1 MRREEL
7 LSFFDN
13 SPTARLLRSDLGAWV
28 IAFLYDTY
36 KASSLLSIPQSELR
50 ARLKEFQSEIHTA
63 NPSTMPGS
71 PERYLTQWTQSQW
84 IRRFVD
90 AHSQEPQFQLT
101 PHAEEAIRYV
111 EDSITRRKQLVG
123 TESRLRLI
131 IDTLNDIVR
140 GSSDD
145 PARRLDSL
153 QAQRDAIQHEID
165 AIESG
170 DRFHVYKP
178 SQIRE
183 RFQTAIHL
191 LRELQSDFRGV
202 EDRFQQIARRVQ
214 QLKASGMGN
223 RSSILGY
230 ALDAEEALK
239 HEDEGV
245 SFYAFVR
252 FLLSPTEQSALRN
265 QIQNIQQLTPL
276 ADQQESLDRL
286 GKMVPCLLAEA
297 DKVMRTT
304 ARLSSS
310 LRRLLDSKSEPQRTR
325 LTQVL
330 SDIRDAAVLL
340 RDSPPDGISITIDT
354 DASLQSPFSRPF
366 WTPEAGFQSLPSD
379 PISIAPEQIEL
390 LASAFSKL
398 VRLDMRKLRNNI
410 REATFEGNACSLKE
424 LIDRSSSDIGI
435 AEILGYLQIA
445 HDDAHDID
453 FTHHELIELH
463 ADSLLS
469 PPRLIRVPTVLF
481 QAKAKNRDFARKPR

>member
-7 LSFFDN
+7 LSFFEN
-13 SPTARLLRSDLGAWV
+13 SPTARLLQSDLGAWV
-28 IAFLYDTY
+28 IAFLHDTF
-36 KASSLLSIPQSELR
+36 KSSSLLSISLTDLKS
-50 ARLKEFQSEIHTA
+50 RLKEFQAEIHA
-63 NPSTMPGS
+63 SNPSVMPGT
-71 PERYLTQWTQSQW
+71 PDRYITHWTQSQW
-84 IRRFVD
+84 LCRFVD
-90 AHSQEPQFQLT
+90 SNSLEPQFQLS

-111 EDSITRRKQLVG
+111 ENSISRRRQLVG

-131 IDTLNDIVR
+131 INTLTDIVR

-145 PARRLDSL
+145 PDRRLASL
-153 QAQRDAIQHEID
+153 YAQRDAIQGEID

-170 DRFHVYKP
+170 ERCHVYQP

-183 RFQTAIHL
+183 RFQTAIQL
-191 LRELQSDFRGV
+191 LRELQSDFRAV

-214 QLKASGMGN
+214 ELKASGLDK

-252 FLLSPTEQSALRN
+252 FLLSPTEQATLRK
-265 QIQNIQQLTPL
+265 QIQEIQQLTPL
-276 ADQQESLDRL
+276 TDQKDSLDRL
-286 GKMVPCLLAEA
+286 GKMVPSLLAEA

-304 ARLSSS
+304 SRLSSS
-310 LRRLLDSKSEPQRTR
+310 LRRLLDSKSEAHRSR

-330 SDIRDAAVLL
+330 SEIRDAAVLL
-340 RDSPPDGISITIDT
+340 RDSPYEPISITIDT
-354 DASLQSPFSRPF
+354 DASLQSPIARPF
-366 WTPEAGFQSLPSD
+366 WVPEIGFHSIPSEAQ
-379 PISIAPEQIEL
+379 SIAPDQIEV

-398 VRLDMRKLRNNI
+398 IRLDMRKLRKNI
-410 REATFEGNACSLKE
+410 REATFEGHDCSLTD
-424 LIDRSSSDIGI
+424 LIAHFPTEIGI

-453 FTHHELIELH
+453 VTRDELIELP
-463 ADSLLS
+463 AGPD
-469 PPRLIRVPTVLF
+469 PTQKMRVRVPRILF

>member
-7 LSFFDN
+7 LSFFDH

-28 IAFLYDTY
+28 IAFLYDTF
-36 KASSLLSIPQSELR
+36 KASSLLSISQSDLK
-50 ARLKEFQSEIHTA
+50 ARLKEFQNSIHATY
-63 NPSTMPGS
+63 PSVMPGS

-90 AHSQEPQFQLT
+90 SNSLEPQFQLS
-101 PHAEEAIRYV
+101 PYAEEAIRYV
-111 EDSITRRKQLVG
+111 EDSITRRQQLVG

-131 IDTLNDIVR
+131 IDTLSDIVR

-145 PARRLDSL
+145 PARRLALLRS
-153 QAQRDAIQHEID
+153 QRDAIQREMD
-165 AIESG
+165 AIEAG
-170 DRFHVYKP
+170 DQVHVYKP

-191 LRELQSDFRGV
+191 LRELQSDFRDV

-214 QLKASGMGN
+214 QLKASGMDN

-239 HEDEGV
+239 HEDEGI

-252 FLLSPTEQSALRN
+252 FLLSPTEQSMLRD
-265 QIQNIQQLTPL
+265 QIQNVQQLQPL
-276 ADQQESLDRL
+276 KDQTESLDRL

-310 LRRLLDSKSEPQRTR
+310 LRRLLDSKTEAHRTR

-330 SDIRDAAVLL
+330 ADIRDAALLL
-340 RDSPPDGISITIDT
+340 RDSPPEAISISVDT
-354 DASLQSPFSRPF
+354 EAALQSPLSRPF
-366 WTPEAGFQSLPSD
+366 WTPEAGFDSSPKEAQA
-379 PISIAPEQIEL
+379 IAPEQIEL
-390 LASAFSKL
+390 LASAFQKL
-398 VRLDMRKLRNNI
+398 VRLDMRKLRHSI
-410 REATFEGNACSLKE
+410 REATLEGSTCSLKE
-424 LIDRSSSDIGI
+424 MIERSTSRIGI

-453 FTHHELIELH
+453 FTRHEWITLH
-463 ADSLLS
+463 GDLEST
-469 PPRLIRVPTVLF
+469 PPRVIKVPAVLF
-481 QAKAKNRDFARKPR
+481 HAKAKNREFARKPR

>member
-28 IAFLYDTY
+28 IAFLYDTF

-340 RDSPPDGISITIDT
+340 RDSPPDAISITIDT

>member
-28 IAFLYDTY
+28 IAFLYDTF

-297 DKVMRTT
+297 DKV
-304 ARLSSS
+304 
-310 LRRLLDSKSEPQRTR
+310 LR
-325 LTQVL
+325 
-330 SDIRDAAVLL
+330 
-340 RDSPPDGISITIDT
+340 
-354 DASLQSPFSRPF
+354 
-366 WTPEAGFQSLPSD
+366 
-379 PISIAPEQIEL
+379 
-390 LASAFSKL
+390 
-398 VRLDMRKLRNNI
+398 
-410 REATFEGNACSLKE
+410 
-424 LIDRSSSDIGI
+424 
-435 AEILGYLQIA
+435 
-445 HDDAHDID
+445 
-453 FTHHELIELH
+453 
-463 ADSLLS
+463 
-469 PPRLIRVPTVLF
+469 
-481 QAKAKNRDFARKPR
+481 